1 MMNMADRIFA
11 VDDIPLQDLEAHLN
25 EMAQD
30 NWVLHSINQ
39 GDGSSSL
46 PYFIVIAHRPYDWED
61 AAKRHKERWALTM
74 GTTGGHANE

>member
-30 NWVLHSINQ
+30 NWVLYSINQ

-46 PYFIVIAHRPYDWED
+46 PYFIVIAHRPYDWEL
-61 AAKRHKERWALTM
+61 RKEKWALTM